1 MWVFFLGLLIVT
13 EAIADIISKEYQIHA
28 GWVRFSGA
36 ILAYIIANIFW
47 LISLRN
53 GAGLTKGA
61 IIFSVGSAV
70 LAIVIGLALYKEPVT
85 RIQMYGVILGLISI
99 ILLVWE

>member
-36 ILAYIIANIFW
+36 ILAYIIANVFW
-47 LISLRN
+47 LIFLRN

-85 RIQMYGVILGLISI
+85 RTQMYGVILGLISI